1 MKLVI
6 RTRHVTLDPELRAV
20 VTRRLHF
27 TLSRHALAI
36 EQVDVTLGDVNGP
49 KGGVDKV
56 CRIRLRGPGL
66 PTLIVEEAAADLRTA
81 VDSAAARLGRTL
93 QRALTRR
100 RDFAVSAA

>member
-6 RTRHVTLDPELRAV
+6 RTRHVTLEPELRAV
-20 VTRRLHF
+20 ITRRLHF
-27 TLSRHALAI
+27 ALTRHERAI

-66 PTLIVEEAAADLRTA
+66 PPLVIEEAATELRTA

-100 RDFAVSAA
+100 RDVAVSAA